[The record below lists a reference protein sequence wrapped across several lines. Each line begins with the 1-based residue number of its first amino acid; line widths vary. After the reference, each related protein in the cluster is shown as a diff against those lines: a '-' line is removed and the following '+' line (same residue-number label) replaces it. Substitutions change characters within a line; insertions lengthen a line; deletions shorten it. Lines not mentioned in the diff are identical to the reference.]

1 MSSPNYLFVFT
12 GCSTKTQVK
21 FVKVNADD
29 TSLYKE
35 RYNKFSFN
43 VNQLFGTEKIQ
54 EYIYEVFE
62 QASSTNT
69 DPTGLNMLETGLM
82 QLKPASSVVFTEPNK
97 QTEFI
102 IPE

>member
-1 MSSPNYLFVFT
+1 MTSPNYLFVFT